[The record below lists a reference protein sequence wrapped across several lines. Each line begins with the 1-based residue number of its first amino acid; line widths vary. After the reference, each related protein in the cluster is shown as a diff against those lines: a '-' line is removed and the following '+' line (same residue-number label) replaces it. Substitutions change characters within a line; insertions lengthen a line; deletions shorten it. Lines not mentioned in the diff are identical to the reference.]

1 VRRLHVALF
10 WALRRR
16 ILVGTWQPARDERP
30 IPAER
35 RDEFMKA
42 VWIEEYGGPEVMN
55 YGERPEPT
63 PGPRDVVVAVKA
75 ASVNPIDWKMRQGM
89 LRAAFALP
97 MPYILGRDLSGVV
110 AAIGAEV
117 TSFKPGDEVYGLADA
132 IRGGTFAEIVAMD
145 CELLAPKPRS
155 VSHVEAASL
164 ALAGATALIALE
176 TAEMADGERL
186 LIHAG
191 AGGVGGFAVQLA
203 RHHDA
208 WIAATCSAAN
218 FDYVTGL
225 GADLAIDYKTE
236 DFAKQLKDLDLVF
249 DTMGG
254 DVHRRSFAVLKP
266 AGRLVYIS
274 AAPIPE
280 GPAPVQQVLRANVRG
295 NRRVFERIAALVD
308 AGAIKPQVTKIL
320 PLQEASRGLEL
331 SKAGGMRGKIVIEIA
346 A

>member
-1 VRRLHVALF
+1 
-10 WALRRR
+10 
-16 ILVGTWQPARDERP
+16 
-30 IPAER
+30 
-35 RDEFMKA
+35 MKA
-42 VWIEEYGGPEVMN
+42 VWIEEYGGPEVMKF
-55 YGERPEPT
+55 GERPEPV

-89 LRAAFALP
+89 LRANFALP

-110 AAIGAEV
+110 TAVGAEV
-117 TSFKPGDEVYGLADA
+117 TGFKTGDEAYGLADA
-132 IRGGTFAEIVAMD
+132 QRGGTFAERVAID
-145 CELLAPKPRS
+145 AGLLAPKPRS
-155 VSHVEAASL
+155 VSHIEAASL
-164 ALAGATALIALE
+164 ALTGATALTAIE
-176 TAEMADGERL
+176 TAEMGDGERI

-218 FDYVTGL
+218 KDYVNGL
-225 GADLAIDYKTE
+225 GADLAIDYKSE
-236 DFAKQLKDLDLVF
+236 DFAALLKEMDLVF

-254 DVHRRSFAVLKP
+254 ETHRRSFAVLKP
-266 AGRLVYIS
+266 AGRMVYIS

-295 NRRVFERIAALVD
+295 SRELFERIAELID
-308 AGAIKPQVTKIL
+308 GGAVRPQVTKVL
-320 PLQEASRGLEL
+320 PLKDAAQGLEL
-331 SKAGGMRGKIVIEIA
+331 SKAGGTRGKIVIEIA

>member
-1 VRRLHVALF
+1 
-10 WALRRR
+10 
-16 ILVGTWQPARDERP
+16 
-30 IPAER
+30 
-35 RDEFMKA
+35 MKA
-42 VWIEEYGGPEVMN
+42 VWIEEYGGPEVMKF
-55 YGERPEPT
+55 GERPEPV

-89 LRAAFALP
+89 LRANFALP

-110 AAIGAEV
+110 TAVGAEV
-117 TSFKPGDEVYGLADA
+117 TGFKAGDEVYGLADA
-132 IRGGTFAEIVAMD
+132 QRGGTFAERVAID
-145 CELLAPKPRS
+145 AGLLAPKPRS
-155 VSHVEAASL
+155 VSHIEAASL
-164 ALAGATALIALE
+164 ALTGATALTAIE
-176 TAEMADGERL
+176 TAEMGDGERI

-218 FDYVTGL
+218 KDYVTGL
-225 GADLAIDYKTE
+225 GADLAIDYKSE
-236 DFAKQLKDLDLVF
+236 DFAALLKEMDLVF

-254 DVHRRSFAVLKP
+254 ETHRRSFAVLKP
-266 AGRLVYIS
+266 AGRMVYIS

-295 NRRVFERIAALVD
+295 SRELFERIAELID
-308 AGAIKPQVTKIL
+308 GGAVRPQVTKVL
-320 PLQEASRGLEL
+320 PLKDAAQGLEL
-331 SKAGGMRGKIVIEIA
+331 SKAGGTRGKIVIEIA

>member
-1 VRRLHVALF
+1 
-10 WALRRR
+10 
-16 ILVGTWQPARDERP
+16 
-30 IPAER
+30 
-35 RDEFMKA
+35 MKA
-42 VWIEEYGGPEVMN
+42 VWIEEYGGPEVMKF
-55 YGERPEPT
+55 GERPEPT

-75 ASVNPIDWKMRQGM
+75 ASVNPVDWKMRQGM
-89 LRAAFALP
+89 LRGGFELP

-110 AAIGAEV
+110 VEVGAEV

-132 IRGGTFAEIVAMD
+132 TRGGTFAERVAMD
-145 CELLAPKPRS
+145 AGLLAPKPRS

-164 ALAGATALIALE
+164 ALAGATALIALD
-176 TAEMADGERL
+176 TAEMADGERI

-203 RHHDA
+203 RHYDA

-218 FDYVTGL
+218 RDYVTGL

-236 DFAKQLKDLDLVF
+236 DFVTLVKELDLVF

-254 DVHRRSFAVLKP
+254 EIHRRSFPVLKP

-274 AAPIPE
+274 ATPIPQ
-280 GPAPVQQVLRANVRG
+280 GPAPVQQVIRANVRG
-295 NRRVFERIAALVD
+295 SREVFEHIADLVD
-308 AGAIKPQVTKIL
+308 SGAIRPQVTKVL
-320 PLQEASRGLEL
+320 PLQEAARGLEL
-331 SKAGGMRGKIVIEIA
+331 NKADGTRGKIVIDIA